1 MFLLIKFN
9 KKVLLI
15 LALVVLATFTLA
27 ACEKA
32 PKDAVAK
39 VNGENIS
46 KTEFDKEF
54 DMYKNVYKKQFGED
68 IMSKD
73 AGNGKTFEEA
83 IKEQVL
89 EKIIMEKIILE
100 NAKKE
105 EITVTDD
112 ELNNQI
118 KSYKEVL
125 GSDEKY
131 KTFLSENNLTEEY
144 FKEGIKTEMIIDK
157 YRTKYIEGLKID
169 EKEAKKHFEENKD
182 SYIKVKASHI
192 LVETEEQ
199 AKSILE
205 KIKNGEDF
213 HALAGKESIDSG
225 SAVNGGDLGYFRKGD
240 MVPQFEEAAFSLEP
254 GKISDIVQSDY
265 GYHIIKVEERLENFE
280 DLKDEVMENLKN
292 TKYQENIKKLREE
305 AKVKTYMEKEEKQ
318 EEKQEESKTEK

>member
-46 KTEFDKEF
+46 KTEFDKDF

>member
-1 MFLLIKFN
+1 MIKFN

-46 KTEFDKEF
+46 KTEFDKDF

>member
-1 MFLLIKFN
+1 MFLLIKIN
-9 KKVLLI
+9 KKILII

-27 ACEKA
+27 GCDKT

-39 VNGENIS
+39 VNGDTIS
-46 KTEFDKEF
+46 KTEFDKDF

-112 ELNNQI
+112 EVNNQI

-157 YRTKYIEGLKID
+157 YRSKYIEGLKID

-182 SYIKVKASHI
+182 KYTKVKASHI

-199 AKSILE
+199 AKNIL
-205 KIKNGEDF
+205 KKLKNGEDF

-240 MVPQFEEAAFSLEP
+240 MVPQFEEVAFSLEP
-254 GKISDIVQSDY
+254 GKVSDPVQSDY
-265 GYHIIKVEERLENFE
+265 GYHIIKVEERLENYE
-280 DLKDEVMENLKN
+280 DLKEEVMENLKN
-292 TKYQENIKKLREE
+292 IKYQENIKKLREE

-318 EEKQEESKTEK
+318 EKAKTEK